1 MSAKLTPAQIRTAF
15 NRAVSETTQLKQLFS
30 MDPHTNFSRERKL
43 PFPKLLQLILSLS
56 SHSMPVE
63 INNFFSSSDDLPST
77 PAVFQRRKNLLPD
90 AFLYLFHSFME
101 SVPLPAAN
109 GLRMIAVDS
118 STTALPRNCDD
129 PATFIQAKPGL
140 SDYNA
145 AVINAFFDINNHVYT
160 DFVVESFTDRDD
172 TRALFSMT
180 DRLRDPSSVLIVGDR
195 YYGVMNVIANM
206 LLRNVHFLFRCKDI
220 SSNGFAAALG
230 LPDGSFDIQITK
242 TLTKSKKKAFRNDPN
257 YYVVQANTIDLLDSN
272 HPFQKVSFRLVRFRI
287 PNSDRFELIATDL
300 PADSYPA
307 AVIADIYHARWGIET
322 SFRSL
327 KFDLSLLHFHSGRM
341 QFILQEIF
349 ASFIVY
355 NFASLISS
363 CVPEHITTPRKK
375 PVASRCHVK
384 FALAVSVA
392 IRFLLDR
399 ISPHD
404 VLSRLRSSIIPF
416 RPARPNTRKNHM
428 NKQPAKPYNYRAS

>member
-1 MSAKLTPAQIRTAF
+1 MSSKLTPARIRTAL
-15 NRAVSETTQLKQLFS
+15 NRAISETAQLKQLFS
-30 MDPHTNFSRERKL
+30 KDPHTNFTRERKL
-43 PFPKLLQLILSLS
+43 PFSTLLKLILSLS

-63 INNFFSSSDDLPST
+63 INDFFSSSDSLPST
-77 PAVFQRRKNLLPD
+77 PAVFQRRMNLLPD

-118 STTALPRNCDD
+118 STTPLPRNCDD
-129 PATFIQAKPGL
+129 PYASIQAKPGA

-160 DFVVESFTDRDD
+160 DFVVESFADRSDM
-172 TRALFSMT
+172 RALFAMT
-180 DRLRDPSSVLIVGDR
+180 DRLHDPSSVLIVGDR

-206 LLRNVHFLFRCKDI
+206 LHRNIHFLFRCKDI
-220 SSNGFAAALG
+220 SSNGFAASLG
-230 LPDGSFDIQITK
+230 LPDASFDLQITK

-257 YYVVQANTIDLLDSN
+257 YYIDHANSIDLLDTD
-272 HPFQKVSFRLVRFRI
+272 HPFLRISFRLVRFRI

-300 PADSYPA
+300 PADSYSA
-307 AVIADIYHARWGIET
+307 AAIADIYHARWGIET

-327 KFDLSLLHFHSGRM
+327 KFDLSLLHFHSGKM
-341 QFILQEIF
+341 QFILQEFF
-349 ASFIVY
+349 ASFIIY

-375 PVASRCHVK
+375 PVASRCHVN

-392 IRFLLDR
+392 ICFLLVR

-404 VLSRLRSSIIPF
+404 VLSRLRSSMIPF
-416 RPARPNTRKNHM
+416 RPGRPNTRKNRM
-428 NKQPAKPYNYRAS
+428 NNQSAKPYNYRAS